1 MDTKRLVRIS
11 KYLSK
16 HLRHEPERLG
26 LRLEPGGWVQVDDLL
41 AACAADHFS
50 ITRDELI
57 EVVQQND
64 KQRFSF
70 DPSKTRIRANQ
81 GHSTPVDLQLEPVPP
96 PDILY
101 HGTPAGSVD
110 VILHEGLKKMARHDV
125 HLSATAASAETVGRR
140 RGRPVVLVVDAAAMS
155 RDGHVFY
162 CSANGVWLTDYVPP
176 KYLRRM
182 SRSEDS

>member
-1 MDTKRLVRIS
+1 
-11 KYLSK
+11 
-16 HLRHEPERLG
+16 
-26 LRLEPGGWVQVDDLL
+26 
-41 AACAADHFS
+41 
-50 ITRDELI
+50 
-57 EVVQQND
+57 
-64 KQRFSF
+64 
-70 DPSKTRIRANQ
+70 
-81 GHSTPVDLQLEPVPP
+81 
-96 PDILY
+96 
-101 HGTPAGSVD
+101 VD